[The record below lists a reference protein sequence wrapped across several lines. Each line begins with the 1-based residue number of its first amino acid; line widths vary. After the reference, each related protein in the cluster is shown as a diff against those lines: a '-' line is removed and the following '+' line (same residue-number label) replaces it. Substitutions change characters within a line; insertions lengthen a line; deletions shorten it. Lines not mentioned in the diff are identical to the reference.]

1 MNKLIWMGCLSYL
14 LIGLAHVVVGP
25 VLEPLIHHYGV
36 DYKDGG
42 QLIMNQFFGFL
53 VGVLISPWLL
63 RIWGRRLTILLAL
76 GCLTAAESVYSFL
89 PPWGWMLTVGPLAGF
104 GFGMV
109 ESVIGAMILAVIVEK
124 KAAAMSRLEV
134 FFGLGALA
142 MPGVAAFLLRQG
154 LWEYSFPFVALV
166 SGITMLLWIVMSFG
180 HTTDRLLRLDKQLV
194 AAAEAE
200 TTGTREGGAVEA
212 GAIPD
217 ETNRKGDSRT
227 TPRRRMLPILAAGS
241 LFFFLYV
248 GTEMSFANY
257 VPSILHLASGLSE
270 STAAIAV
277 SLFWG
282 AMAAGRWMIAPIAD
296 GIRHT
301 RFLLI
306 TCTGTAVGL
315 MLIALAA
322 SVPLS
327 FALIVVLGLIMAGM
341 FTMGLIFIN
350 EALPGTTER
359 TTSILVA
366 CGGLGGAL
374 LPKLTGW
381 MMDRFAPVTSLWLM
395 AGFALAMLLVIGV
408 AIRLASMPKPVVP
421 VQENNSHIAAPE

>member
-1 MNKLIWMGCLSYL
+1 MNKLIWMGCLSYF

-25 VLEPLIHHYGV
+25 VLEPLIRHYGV

-63 RIWGRRLTILLAL
+63 RRLGRRLTILLAL
-76 GCLTAAESVYSFL
+76 GFLTAAETVYSFL

-109 ESVIGAMILAVIVEK
+109 ESVIGAMILAVVVEK
-124 KAAAMSRLEV
+124 KAGAMSRLEV
-134 FFGLGALA
+134 FFGVGALA
-142 MPGVAAFLLRQG
+142 MPGVAAILLHQG
-154 LWEYSFPFVALV
+154 LWEYSFPFVALL
-166 SGITMLLWIVMSFG
+166 SGITMLLWMVMSFG
-180 HTTDRLLRLDKQLV
+180 QATDRLLRLEKNTDAV
-194 AAAEAE
+194 AGVETRDVRESGGITEGAA
-200 TTGTREGGAVEA
+200 
-212 GAIPD
+212 
-217 ETNRKGDSRT
+217 RKGAWRGL
-227 TPRRRMLPILAAGS
+227 PKRRMIPILAAGS

-257 VPSILHLASGLSE
+257 VPSILHLTSGLSE
-270 STAAIAV
+270 STAAMAV
-277 SLFWG
+277 TLFWG

-296 GIRHT
+296 GIRYT

-306 TCTGTAVGL
+306 TCTGTSIFLV
-315 MLIALAA
+315 LIALVS

-327 FALIVVLGLIMAGM
+327 FALIGILGLIMAGM
-341 FTMGLIFIN
+341 FTMGLIFVN

-374 LPKLTGW
+374 LPKLTGSL
-381 MMDRFAPVTSLWLM
+381 MDRFEPATALWLM
-395 AGFALAMLLVIGV
+395 AGCALAMLLVIAA
-408 AIRLASMPKPVVP
+408 AIRLASEPKAVVH
-421 VQENNSHIAAPE
+421 VQVNNSHIAAQE